1 MERQREKREISI
13 IRIAG
18 KDINGSY
25 KIIRA
30 LLQIKGVGHSM
41 AHAIAVSCS
50 RLYGIDMNS
59 ELGSLSDEQLAHIE
73 SVMKDPMKAGI
84 PAYMTNRRKDFET
97 GDDMH
102 LAGADL
108 IVRTRQDIDREIRL
122 QTWIGS
128 RHQYGQKVRGQ
139 RTRST
144 GRTGAT
150 VGVVK
155 KAVQE
160 QQKEAA
166 KKGGEAKA

>member
-1 MERQREKREISI
+1 MDKPKEKKETSI

-18 KDINGSY
+18 RDINGNY
-25 KIIRA
+25 KIVRA
-30 LLQIKGVGHSM
+30 LLQIKGVGHGM
-41 AHAIAVSCS
+41 ARAIAISCK
-50 RLYGIDMNS
+50 RLYGIDMDT

-73 SVMKDPMKAGI
+73 TVLKDPAKVGI
-84 PAYMTNRRKDFET
+84 PAYMLNRRKDIET
-97 GDDMH
+97 GADMH
-102 LAGADL
+102 LAGTDL
-108 IVRTRQDIDREIRL
+108 IVKTKQDIDREIRL

-155 KAVQE
+155 KAVQAL
-160 QQKEAA
+160 QKEAQ
-166 KKGGEAKA
+166 KKGETKGE